1 MTVRKKMFTFLE
13 ASNIN
18 EFDGKDVC
26 LLLFIFIF
34 YLFYLFIHFYFFY
47 SFFHIFIFYLFI
59 IIFFLLLKFLNFLN
73 ISSTSVRFFF
83 FFFHHP
89 PLRYNYSYWF
99 ITTTTHRHRPPVSP
113 VPPPIITM
121 SYPQRIVQPPSYKL
135 NDLLDAIKQEYEAV
149 TNEASSFRIHKDEFD
164 RKCKLHT
171 IQTCCTYTTYPI
183 VILCPSN

>member
-1 MTVRKKMFTFLE
+1 MNLMARTCVYYY
-13 ASNIN
+13 
-18 EFDGKDVC
+18 
-26 LLLFIFIF
+26 LLLFFIYFIYSFISIF
-34 YLFYLFIHFYFFY
+34 FIHF
-47 SFFHIFIFYLFI
+47 FIFLFFIYLLL
-59 IIFFLLLKFLNFLN
+59 FFLLLLKFLNFLN